1 MIDRS
6 IIPELYLFI
15 RARYHRLSTEYRA
28 AQQLIS
34 IGLNGFGGGSVA
46 E

>member
-1 MIDRS
+1 MKVEDYV
-6 IIPELYLFI
+6 PELYRLI

-34 IGLNGFGGGSVA
+34 LGLKSIEGGSVT

>member
-1 MIDRS
+1 MC
-6 IIPELYLFI
+6 IPELYRFI

-34 IGLNGFGGGSVA
+34 DGLYGIDGGSVV